1 MVCNNRTSFIIID
14 MICFDNMK
22 TTFKV
27 TKTYGILSV
36 VFIITLITMLGSQLA
51 LHQAL
56 SQGQAINATG
66 STSNSTAST
75 NQSNPSPISIPL
87 SKGYVNGKIAYF
99 IATDASDSQIAAS
112 ITNTTGFK
120 VNFAPS
126 LASTPDSA
134 IQPGYVFVNGIKT
147 TESPVGFQL
156 GVSSALPGEK
166 GYSPLSQLNYVKWNA
181 NATPRILK
189 SAAEIMTAQKNGELS
204 IAKTNIVI
212 NSPAVPVVVN
222 NMSGK

>member
-1 MVCNNRTSFIIID
+1 MACNNRTSFIIID

-27 TKTYGILSV
+27 TKTYGILSA

-66 STSNSTAST
+66 NNGNSTTST
-75 NQSNPSPISIPL
+75 NQSKPSPISIPL

-120 VNFAPS
+120 VNYAPN
-126 LASTPDSA
+126 LASTPESA
-134 IQPGYVFVNGIKT
+134 LQPGYVFVNGIKT

-189 SAAEIMTAQKNGELS
+189 SAAEILDAQKNGELS

-212 NSPAVPVVVN
+212 NSPAVPVVN
-222 NMSGK
+222 NMPSK

>member
-1 MVCNNRTSFIIID
+1 
-14 MICFDNMK
+14 MK
-22 TTFKV
+22 TIFRA
-27 TKTYGILSV
+27 TKTYGLLSA
-36 VFIITLITMLGSQLA
+36 VFVMTIIMMLGSQLTM
-51 LHQAL
+51 HQAL
-56 SQGQAINATG
+56 SQGQASSNTANSSNA
-66 STSNSTAST
+66 SA
-75 NQSNPSPISIPL
+75 QSNPSVSIPL

-189 SAAEIMTAQKNGELS
+189 SAAEILDAQKNGELN

-212 NSPAVPVVVN
+212 NSPAVPVV
-222 NMSGK
+222 NMSSK

>member
-1 MVCNNRTSFIIID
+1 

-27 TKTYGILSV
+27 TKTDGILSA

-66 STSNSTAST
+66 NNGNSTTST

-99 IATDASDSQIAAS
+99 IATDASDSQIAVS

-120 VNFAPS
+120 VNYAPN
-126 LASTPDSA
+126 LASTPESA
-134 IQPGYVFVNGIKT
+134 LQPGYVFVNGIKT

-189 SAAEIMTAQKNGELS
+189 SAAEILDAQKNGELN

-212 NSPAVPVVVN
+212 NSPAVPVVN
-222 NMSGK
+222 NMPSK

>member
-1 MVCNNRTSFIIID
+1 MVYNNRTSFIIID
-14 MICFDNMK
+14 VICFDNMK

-27 TKTYGILSV
+27 TKRYGILYAV
-36 VFIITLITMLGSQLA
+36 LTITIVMMLGSQLT

-56 SQGQAINATG
+56 SQGQASNVTDNN
-66 STSNSTAST
+66 SNSTAST
-75 NQSNPSPISIPL
+75 NQSNPSPISIPV

-120 VNFAPS
+120 VNYAPN
-126 LASTPDSA
+126 LASTPESA
-134 IQPGYVFVNGIKT
+134 LQPGYVFVNGIKVS
-147 TESPVGFQL
+147 ESPVGFQL

-189 SAAEIMTAQKNGELS
+189 SAAEIMDAQKNGELS

-212 NSPAVPVVVN
+212 NSPAVPVV
-222 NMSGK
+222 NMSSK

>member
-1 MVCNNRTSFIIID
+1 
-14 MICFDNMK
+14 
-22 TTFKV
+22 
-27 TKTYGILSV
+27 
-36 VFIITLITMLGSQLA
+36 MLGSQLV

-66 STSNSTAST
+66 NNGNSTASTT

-120 VNFAPS
+120 VNYAPN
-126 LASTPDSA
+126 LASTLESA
-134 IQPGYVFVNGIKT
+134 LQPGYVFVNGIKT

-189 SAAEIMTAQKNGELS
+189 SAAEIIDAQKNGELS

-212 NSPAVPVVVN
+212 NSPAVPVVN
-222 NMSGK
+222 NMSSK

>member
-1 MVCNNRTSFIIID
+1 
-14 MICFDNMK
+14 MK
-22 TTFKV
+22 TILKE
-27 TKTYGILSV
+27 TKTYALLSA
-36 VFIITLITMLGSQLA
+36 VFIISVMVLGSQLT

-56 SQGQAINATG
+56 SQGQA
-66 STSNSTAST
+66 SNNTASS
-75 NQSNPSPISIPL
+75 QSNPSPISIPL

-126 LASTPDSA
+126 LASTPESA

-147 TESPVGFQL
+147 SESPVGFQL

-181 NATPRILK
+181 NTTPRILK
-189 SAAEIMTAQKNGELS
+189 SAAEVMTAERNGELS
-204 IAKTNIVI
+204 IAKTNIVV
-212 NSPAVPVVVN
+212 NSPAVPIVN
-222 NMSGK
+222 TSGK

>member
-1 MVCNNRTSFIIID
+1 MACNNRTSFIIID

-27 TKTYGILSV
+27 TKTYGILSA

-66 STSNSTAST
+66 NNGNSTAST

-120 VNFAPS
+120 VNYAPN
-126 LASTPDSA
+126 LASTPESA
-134 IQPGYVFVNGIKT
+134 LQPGYVFVNGIKT

-189 SAAEIMTAQKNGELS
+189 SAAEILDAQKNGELN

-212 NSPAVPVVVN
+212 NSPAVPVVN
-222 NMSGK
+222 NMSSK

>member
-1 MVCNNRTSFIIID
+1 
-14 MICFDNMK
+14 MICNMITLLK
-22 TTFKV
+22 TGKAS
-27 TKTYGILSV
+27 GLLSA
-36 VFIITLITMLGSQLA
+36 VFIITIIMLYSQLT

-56 SQGQAINATG
+56 SQGEA
-66 STSNSTAST
+66 SNTT
-75 NQSNPSPISIPL
+75 NSAQSNPSSVSIPL

-112 ITNTTGFK
+112 ITNTTGYK
-120 VNFAPS
+120 VNFSPN
-126 LASTPDSA
+126 LTSTPESA
-134 IQPGYVFVNGIKT
+134 LQQGYVFVNGIKA

-181 NATPRILK
+181 NATARILK
-189 SAAEIMTAQKNGELS
+189 SAAEIMTAEKNGELS

-212 NSPAVPVVVN
+212 NSPAVDAVN
-222 NMSGK
+222 ISNK